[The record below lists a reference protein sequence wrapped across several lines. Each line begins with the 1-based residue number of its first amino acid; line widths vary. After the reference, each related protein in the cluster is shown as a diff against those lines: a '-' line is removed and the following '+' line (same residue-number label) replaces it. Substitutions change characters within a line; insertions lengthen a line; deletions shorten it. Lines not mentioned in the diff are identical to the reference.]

1 MWLQRMREEC
11 DELPGW
17 ECAVPQAGGW
27 RQGGW
32 SSHHHQPLRRMRR
45 GGPAGVLDRCQ
56 LQWPPDNS
64 FQGLYWEESSL
75 IASWFTSLE
84 FISPVKNTQTNHRK
98 WFTGLRPILCIY
110 HCNDVVSSFWA
121 SLDIHVRIG
130 CQNTWSSTTDISWS
144 LSLMQQTVDGVWME
158 CVWGRGVG

>member
-1 MWLQRMREEC
+1 MWWIARLRVCCAPGWRMEAGGL
-11 DELPGW
+11 ELPSSS
-17 ECAVPQAGGW
+17 APQEDEEGG
-27 RQGGW
+27 
-32 SSHHHQPLRRMRR
+32 